1 MSENHNPN
9 KQVII
14 GVAVIVAICLACCA
28 IGGAAVVIGAPY
40 LNDWAESQVEA
51 APEPLQVGKPA
62 PDFELTDLDGESVRL
77 SDLQGKPVL
86 LVFGA
91 TWCPPC
97 RAEAPLVQ
105 EVHEDHPEMI
115 VIWVDMEE
123 TASTVRTYVKKTGLT
138 HRVLLDTSGRVAE
151 LYHIYAIPT
160 SFFIDSDGILR
171 AMLIEE
177 LTRPFLADTLPLIG
191 VTP

>member
-62 PDFELTDLDGESVRL
+62 PDFELTDLDGETVRL

-123 TASTVRTYVKKTGLT
+123 TASTVRTYVKKAGLT

>member
-1 MSENHNPN
+1 VNANPNPN
-9 KQVII
+9 KHVII
-14 GVAVIVAICLACCA
+14 GVAVIAGICAICCAA
-28 IGGAAVVIGAPY
+28 IGLTAVLGAPA
-40 LNDWAESQVEA
+40 LLEWASSNYVPTA
-51 APEPLQVGKPA
+51 PLQVGAPA
-62 PDFELTDLDGESVRL
+62 PDFELTSLDGETVQL
-77 SDLQGKPVL
+77 SQFQGQPVL

-105 EVHEDHPEMI
+105 ELHEDHPEMV

-123 TASTVRTYVKKTGLT
+123 STSTVRRYVDQMGLT
-138 HRVLLDTSGRVAE
+138 HRVLLDKSRQVSDM
-151 LYHIYAIPT
+151 YHIYAIPT
-160 SFFIDSDGILR
+160 SFFIDSEVILR

-177 LTRPFLADTLPLIG
+177 LTRPYLRKTLPLIG

>member
-51 APEPLQVGKPA
+51 APEPLQVGKAA
-62 PDFELTDLDGESVRL
+62 PDFELSDLDGESVRL
-77 SDLQGKPVL
+77 SELQGQPVL